1 MYSSFFRFRENP
13 FNLTPDPRYL
23 FLSPSHKEALEGLL
37 DAIEKRKGLITATGA
52 IGTGKTTLCRA
63 VLNKLDTPT
72 KSALIF
78 NSFISDIELLVTLSR
93 EFGVE
98 TSSKAQT
105 KKDHFSALNRFL
117 LGTFRRDGNAV
128 LLIDEAQNLPHSAL
142 ERILMLSELEEA
154 GEKLLQIILVG
165 QTELSDVLAL
175 HSLKPLSERIK
186 TSYSLKPLEPNDIG
200 GYIEHRLEVAGG
212 RGNVQFTEGA
222 LRRVYGYTG
231 GNPRRINA
239 VCDRALLI
247 AYVRETHTIT
257 KRMVGTAIQELKP
270 EAKTKPAGFQEW
282 PWKRFASSYA
292 LPLFLIIVAGLAG
305 WTLMEKILWKFP
317 DEKKIDVPKI
327 VKPIPL
333 RSQPKAINRQA
344 KASLVP
350 SYEQTHRPQREGPQ
364 SESSDFI
371 SIRPFH
377 QIQRKDESVVPKAL
391 DIRKNGPSRR
401 ADFSVQV
408 GAFLSKGNAERLVA
422 DLKKKGYEPYLSAFL
437 GYGRRKWYSVRILDC
452 ANLKD
457 AEQAVSE
464 YRRKEGRPAIVTRW
478 DSLTPATGE

>member
-165 QTELSDVLAL
+165 QTELSDVLA
-175 HSLKPLSERIK
+175 
-186 TSYSLKPLEPNDIG
+186 
-200 GYIEHRLEVAGG
+200 
-212 RGNVQFTEGA
+212 FT
-222 LRRVYGYTG
+222 
-231 GNPRRINA
+231 P
-239 VCDRALLI
+239 
-247 AYVRETHTIT
+247 
-257 KRMVGTAIQELKP
+257 
-270 EAKTKPAGFQEW
+270 
-282 PWKRFASSYA
+282 
-292 LPLFLIIVAGLAG
+292 
-305 WTLMEKILWKFP
+305 
-317 DEKKIDVPKI
+317 
-327 VKPIPL
+327 
-333 RSQPKAINRQA
+333 
-344 KASLVP
+344 
-350 SYEQTHRPQREGPQ
+350 
-364 SESSDFI
+364 
-371 SIRPFH
+371 
-377 QIQRKDESVVPKAL
+377 
-391 DIRKNGPSRR
+391 
-401 ADFSVQV
+401 
-408 GAFLSKGNAERLVA
+408 
-422 DLKKKGYEPYLSAFL
+422 
-437 GYGRRKWYSVRILDC
+437 
-452 ANLKD
+452 
-457 AEQAVSE
+457 
-464 YRRKEGRPAIVTRW
+464 
-478 DSLTPATGE
+478 